1 MMEQYLYTGYYLKA
15 LQFSKDNAT
24 LRGEPDPHI
33 SAFCKLLFTDYD
45 LESLSNLRKYAL
57 GSKGKIDI
65 LTFYYVLVTELLK
78 EKHSFLD
85 VKDFKS
91 FLSFNDKYFKVIH
104 KQVLSFIKKP
114 NKRSLTTILNS
125 NAPEY
130 LKYFVI
136 DLCFKYSSL
145 TLKESIKLFPELE
158 DIFSIDENNELVISN
173 DQTMEVSINRGI
185 LIQSFISKFYSD
197 INSSSLL
204 SILKLLIVNQCYN
217 LHLLNLFLSLTLPS
231 NQFPGNYI
239 EILKDLELIDDK
251 HRMAILHFIQI
262 NYLLTNDYNSIEAT
276 IPNQITDEVRDTGR
290 FPFNLDDNN
299 DQPYQNLNLHRNARV
314 YLNSIFSL
322 SHYRNKNSNFYFS
335 ENESTKLCVIGGAH
349 VLSWSNISFPSVN
362 VDVKFLYTD
371 LFDLPNNKYDFSL
384 IDNSSVASIKK
395 VFLPDVFFFL
405 HYLEGQNNITDKII
419 LNTQEK
425 LIDLIS
431 ELKNNFGEDL
441 SIITIPAPSKKTF
454 KRFDG
459 NIIPEYINA
468 INETILSNDI
478 GLKNFDINKYIKTS
492 NFFTKDSNLINNYFV
507 KPEFI
512 VKLIEKDLLS

>member
-1 MMEQYLYTGYYLKA
+1 MEQNLYTGHYLKA
-15 LQFSKDNAT
+15 LQQSKDNAT

-33 SAFCKLLFTDYD
+33 SSFCKLLFTDYD
-45 LESLSNLRKYAL
+45 LESLGNLRRYAL
-57 GSKGKIDI
+57 GSKGKFSI
-65 LTFYYVLVTELLK
+65 LSFYYVISSEFLK

-91 FLSFNDKYFKVIH
+91 FLNFNDKYFKVIH

-114 NKRSLTTILNS
+114 NKKSVAKIINTD
-125 NAPEY
+125 APED

-145 TLKESIKLFPELE
+145 TLTESIKLFPELE
-158 DIFSIDENNELVISN
+158 DVFSIDENNELIISN

-185 LIQSFISKFYSD
+185 LIQSFISKFHSD

-204 SILKLLIVNQCYN
+204 LILKSLIENQCYN
-217 LHLLNLFLSLTLPS
+217 LHLLNLFLRLTLPS
-231 NQFPGNYI
+231 NHFPGNYLD
-239 EILKDLELIDDK
+239 ILKDLELIDDK

-322 SHYRNKNSNFYFS
+322 SYYRNKNSNFYS
-335 ENESTKLCVIGGAH
+335 SDAEIKKLCVIGGAH
-349 VLSWSNISFPSVN
+349 ALSWSNISNPSIN
-362 VDVKFLYTD
+362 IDVKFLYTD
-371 LFDLPNNKYDFSL
+371 FFDLTNNKYDFSL
-384 IDNSSVASIKK
+384 IDYSSIASIQK
-395 VFLPDVFFFL
+395 VFVPDAFFFL
-405 HYLEGQNNITDKII
+405 HNLENQNNVTDKTM
-419 LNTQEK
+419 LNTQEY
-425 LIDLIS
+425 LTDLIS
-431 ELKNNFGEDL
+431 ELKINLGEDL
-441 SIITIPAPSKKTF
+441 TIITIPAPSEKTF
-454 KRFDG
+454 SSFDSDL
-459 NIIPEYINA
+459 IPEYINA
-468 INETILSNDI
+468 INEAILSNDT
-478 GLKNFDINKYIKTS
+478 GVKYFDINKYIRTS
-492 NFFTKDSNLINNYFV
+492 NLFTEDSNLINNYFV